1 MIFRRPRHTKGA
13 LNCIQVGRVLQ
24 QYLDDVVDPTTA
36 SLVAAHLDDCKR
48 CGMKASEF
56 RQIKRSLSRIAP
68 DTDDASLARLHDFAA
83 KISAGDF
90 EDSSPD

>member
-13 LNCIQVGRVLQ
+13 LNCIQVGKVLQ

-36 SLVAAHLDDCKR
+36 DLVAAHLDDCKR
-48 CGMKASEF
+48 CGMKASEY
-56 RQIKRSLSRIAP
+56 RQIKRSLAQTP
-68 DTDDASLARLHDFAA
+68 AEGDDAAIARLRDFAA

-90 EDSSPD
+90 EETLPE